1 MRVAKG
7 GPPLI
12 RRRIV
17 AALLIEGPHSIHPA
31 RRGGLEDLDLAFRFL
46 EGRWPRSMRSVA
58 LYCDNTVNRRSNF
71 HPPVVRLSEWDRAS
85 EPYNRKSWPLVSV
98 RWGIVRNGKRRIDSY
113 MKTLTRSLGHL
124 PFVTDGFYRNREPA
138 VKSHSAVD
146 DFEVMVMT
154 RLQRLEFQSPRTLA
168 DDPLVDVLVRGRDL
182 LQELMKPLRFRGWK
196 ECFDYNLSAPDVM
209 SARHWK
215 WSGDVKETGVHSA

>member
-12 RRRIV
+12 RRRLV

-31 RRGGLEDLDLAFRFL
+31 RRGGLEDLDLTFRFL
-46 EGRWPRSMRSVA
+46 ESRSPRSMRAVA
-58 LYCDNTVNRRSNF
+58 LYCDNTVNRRSRF

-85 EPYNRKSWPLVSV
+85 EPYNRTSWPLVSV

-124 PFVTDGFYRNREPA
+124 PFVTDGLYSPNREPA
-138 VKSHSAVD
+138 LKTHSASAVD

-154 RLQRLEFQSPRTLA
+154 RLQRLEFHSPTLA
-168 DDPLVDVLVRGRDL
+168 DNPLADVLARGRAL
-182 LQELMKPLRFRGWK
+182 LQELMKPLRFKGWK
-196 ECFDYNLSAPDVM
+196 EFS
-209 SARHWK
+209 R
-215 WSGDVKETGVHSA
+215 